1 MNTNFNY
8 YPIDP
13 IDGII
18 DSESANNLSSQSN
31 SGFNSDTNVRSMG
44 NPGRQDASFTY
55 NQYGNSSVRPFPVD
69 FDFGFFEP
77 DYSNQ
82 PFKPNTEYLA
92 EQGANLTNNL
102 YTQPSSRA
110 GRNSLNHVVSPI
122 SDTKEPETH
131 ERPKSAHNI
140 IEQRYRNKINDKFQ
154 VLQNSVPTLRV
165 AARRKS
171 KKSKS
176 GEYNDSDISDEVSD
190 EDTFLEDLQGLEPAR
205 KLNKG
210 TILTKSIEYIK
221 FLELKNERMKL
232 ERDQLIMKAQMLGLS
247 IDESKYRGSQ

>member
-8 YPIDP
+8 YPIDH
-13 IDGII
+13 IDGIMDF
-18 DSESANNLSSQSN
+18 DSTNNLSSHSN
-31 SGFNSDTNVRSMG
+31 SGFNSDTNVRSVA
-44 NPGRQDASFTY
+44 NLGRPDISSTN
-55 NQYGNSSVRPFPVD
+55 NQYNNEGARSFPVD
-69 FDFGFFEP
+69 FDFGFLEP
-77 DYSNQ
+77 EYNNQ
-82 PFKPNTEYLA
+82 QFKPNTEYLA

-102 YTQPSSRA
+102 YILPPS
-110 GRNSLNHVVSPI
+110 RNDSINHVASPI
-122 SDTKEPETH
+122 SDTKESETH

-171 KKSKS
+171 KKAKS
-176 GEYNDSDISDEVSD
+176 GDFNDSELSDDASD
-190 EDTFLEDLQGLEPAR
+190 EDIFLEDLQGLEPAR

-232 ERDQLIMKAQMLGLS
+232 ERDQLIMKTRMLGLS
-247 IDESKYRGSQ
+247 IDESKFQGQ